1 MNVVGDKTMV
11 IRILLT
17 AEVQLDKELLDGK
30 GRLNQQAIN
39 TIKKNVMDVMD
50 SNFTGVSFNDASVM
64 WKEE

>member
-39 TIKKNVMDVMD
+39 TIKKNVMEVMD

>member
-39 TIKKNVMDVMD
+39 TIKKNVMEVMEA
-50 SNFTGVSFNDASVM
+50 NFTGVSFNDASVM

>member
-30 GRLNQQAIN
+30 GQLNQQAIN
-39 TIKKNVMDVMD
+39 TIKKNVMEVMEA
-50 SNFTGVSFNDASVM
+50 NFTGVSFNDASVM

>member
-1 MNVVGDKTMV
+1 MNVLGDKTMV

-17 AEVQLDKELLDGK
+17 AEVQLDKEHLNGK
-30 GRLNQQAIN
+30 GQLNPEAIN
-39 TIKKNVMDVMD
+39 TIKKNVMEVMD